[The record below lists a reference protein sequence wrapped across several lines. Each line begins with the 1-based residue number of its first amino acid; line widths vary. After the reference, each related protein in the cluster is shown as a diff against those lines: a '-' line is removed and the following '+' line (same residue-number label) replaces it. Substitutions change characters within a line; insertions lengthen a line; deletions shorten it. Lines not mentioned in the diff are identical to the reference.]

1 MLLVGPSVAACPFCN
16 SEARSAIYNSTFF
29 PNLLT
34 MLSAFFVLALLVIIL
49 AVLTGKR
56 HRANVAKYPTKQLL
70 TPVPLSSAA
79 MVLGIGLGGFI
90 DGIAFHQ
97 ILQWHAMLS
106 NKMPPATVLAK
117 TVNMFWDGVF
127 HGFCFVVVLTGVVLL
142 WRLLWRK
149 DIDRSGRLL
158 GGGLLIGW
166 GMFNIVEGIIDHHL
180 LKLHNVREISS
191 NPELWNWG
199 FLGISVLMII
209 IGWAILRW
217 QRRIEL

>member
-1 MLLVGPSVAACPFCN
+1 
-16 SEARSAIYNSTFF
+16 
-29 PNLLT
+29 